1 MAQNGPATGAYPPE
15 EPEPLRLLW
24 LLRSTSLCA
33 ILLWDAPLCS
43 GLSRS
48 TLWLHGLARLAV
60 ASWQK
65 LAPHGSR
72 VFRKRKA
79 GRSGQLFVCL
89 PLPATDNEKLA
100 LLQSPQ
106 HIVELIKTAVA
117 NGQYAAAFGFID
129 ADSKAERIRYA
140 FFQRN
145 QISVFRSAAAHGASA
160 T

>member
-1 MAQNGPATGAYPPE
+1 MGLNLLG
-15 EPEPLRLLW
+15 PLRFVWEHRCLSVVLPVTNR
-24 LLRSTSLCA
+24 LGG
-33 ILLWDAPLCS
+33 
-43 GLSRS
+43 GLV
-48 TLWLHGLARLAV
+48 ARQRYAR
-60 ASWQK
+60 
-65 LAPHGSR
+65 HGS
-72 VFRKRKA
+72 KWP
-79 GRSGQLFVCL
+79 GHRSGQLFVCL

-145 QISVFRSAAAHGASA
+145 QIGVFRSAAAHGASA